1 MRNGGGTRGFYTG
14 RVITIRGARDDEL
27 DSISSLIVDAYAEY
41 AAQMSPDAWSSF
53 ANDIANV
60 RGRAADAVLLVAED
74 DGEIVGSV
82 TMFTGWRGAQEG
94 AAGVRLLAVP
104 PEHRGGGVGR
114 ALMEACITRAKEA
127 GKGRLVMTTTQE
139 MAVLR
144 ELTER
149 MGFVRDPGL
158 DHQPA
163 PGVRF
168 QGYALALDSKEEA
181 AP

>member
-1 MRNGGGTRGFYTG
+1 M
-14 RVITIRGARDDEL
+14 ITIRGAHDDEL
-27 DSISSLIVDAYAEY
+27 DAISSLIVDAYAEY

-60 RGRAADAVLLVAED
+60 RGRAADAELMVAED
-74 DGEIVGSV
+74 DGQIVGSV
-82 TMFTGWRGAQEG
+82 TIFTGWRGAQEG

-104 PEHRGGGVGR
+104 PEHRGSGVGR
-114 ALMEACITRAKEA
+114 ALMEACVDRARKT
-127 GKGRLVMTTTQE
+127 GKRRLVMTTTQE

-149 MGFVRDPGL
+149 MGFVRDSGL

-168 QGYALALDSKEEA
+168 QGYALDLDNKEEA

>member
-1 MRNGGGTRGFYTG
+1 VT
-14 RVITIRGARDDEL
+14 TIRNARDDEL
-27 DSISSLIVDAYAEY
+27 DTISSLIVDAYAEY
-41 AAQMSPDAWSSF
+41 AAHMSPDAWSSF

-60 RGRAADAVLLVAED
+60 RGRQADAELLVAEEE
-74 DGEIVGSV
+74 DGRIVGSV

-94 AAGVRLLAVP
+94 VAGVRLLAVP

-114 ALMEACITRAKEA
+114 ALMEACIARGIEA
-127 GKGRLVMTTTQE
+127 GKHRLVMTTTQE

-149 MGFVRDPGL
+149 MGFERDPGL

-168 QGYALALDSKEEA
+168 EGYALDLDKHDGHTSGA

>member
-1 MRNGGGTRGFYTG
+1 
-14 RVITIRGARDDEL
+14 VITIRGARDDEL
-27 DSISSLIVDAYAEY
+27 DTISSLIVDAYAEY

-53 ANDIANV
+53 ASDIANV
-60 RGRAADAVLLVAED
+60 RGRVADAELLVAED
-74 DGEIVGSV
+74 DGHIVGSV

-114 ALMEACITRAKEA
+114 ALLEACIARARET
-127 GKGRLVMTTTQE
+127 GKHRLVMTTTQE
-139 MAVLR
+139 MGVLR
-144 ELTER
+144 DLTER
-149 MGFVRDPGL
+149 MGFARDPGL

-168 QGYALALDSKEEA
+168 QGYALDLGRGEDNKGDDSKEEA